1 MTNIPWGDLV
11 LIRAYD
17 ILSAQDNKAALV
29 FLSGLKRIK
38 VEGDTLALFVQ
49 AELVPHW
56 PQVGFAINSA
66 IMAAS
71 MQTDGPEITA
81 TWAFAYVSDE

>member
-17 ILSAQDNKAALV
+17 ILSAQDNKPALA
-29 FLSGLKRIK
+29 FLSGLKRIT

-49 AELVPHW
+49 ADLVPYW
-56 PQVGFAINSA
+56 PQVCLAINNA

-71 MQTDGPEITA
+71 MQTPGPEIAA
-81 TWAFAYVSDE
+81 TWAFAYVGDD